1 MCSRF
6 DSWLRVVAVAWLATV
21 AITLQAT
28 TLRQAQG
35 RPEQRRGA
43 TVPHQAS
50 TASKQHFEQSEIVR
64 ALEVVKADPKMAP
77 ERTVKTL
84 RWKGATE
91 RRRAGPPWWLA
102 WIVGLFTWLDQSGR
116 MLIWC
121 TAAVLAALLVM
132 YVVRLVRRFEAPRPD
147 KAFVAPTHVGDLD
160 IRPERLPAD
169 IGAAAR
175 ALWDRG
181 EHRGA
186 LALLYRGLL
195 SRLAHVHGVPIR
207 DSSTEGECLSLAAT
221 HLTDRRREYTSH
233 VVRVWQRAV
242 YGREDIPAG
251 SVYVLCDEFAA
262 ALDPASPASAG
273 GIRGSA

>member
-1 MCSRF
+1 MCSRT
-6 DSWLRVVAVAWLATV
+6 DSWLRVVAVVSLEWSPLS
-21 AITLQAT
+21 LQAA
-28 TLRQAQG
+28 TLRQASTAN
-35 RPEQRRGA
+35 EQR
-43 TVPHQAS
+43 
-50 TASKQHFEQSEIVR
+50 FEQSEIVR
-64 ALEVVKADPKMAP
+64 AMEVVKADPKMAP
-77 ERTVKTL
+77 ERTIKTL

-132 YVVRLVRRFEAPRPD
+132 YVVRLVRRFEAPRPEMRSWRQPMWVTWTFGLN
-147 KAFVAPTHVGDLD
+147 A
-160 IRPERLPAD
+160 LPAD

-221 HLTDRRREYTSH
+221 HLTDRRRDYSSH

-262 ALDPASPASAG
+262 ALDPASPASAA

>member
-1 MCSRF
+1 MAPRRDRS
-6 DSWLRVVAVAWLATV
+6 VAGNGRHLSAGDTPPPSPPTV
-21 AITLQAT
+21 TNQ
-28 TLRQAQG
+28 
-35 RPEQRRGA
+35 P
-43 TVPHQAS
+43 S
-50 TASKQHFEQSEIVR
+50 TASEQRFEQSEIVR

-77 ERTVKTL
+77 ERTIKTL

-132 YVVRLVRRFEAPRPD
+132 YVVRLMRRFEAPRPD
-147 KAFVAPTHVGDLD
+147 NAFVAPTHVGDLD

-181 EHRGA
+181 EHGEPWLCSIADCSHGWRTCTVF
-186 LALLYRGLL
+186 L
-195 SRLAHVHGVPIR
+195 SAIR
-207 DSSTEGECLSLAAT
+207 APKASASRW
-221 HLTDRRREYTSH
+221 RRR
-233 VVRVWQRAV
+233 
-242 YGREDIPAG
+242 I
-251 SVYVLCDEFAA
+251 
-262 ALDPASPASAG
+262 
-273 GIRGSA
+273 

>member
-1 MCSRF
+1 MCSRT
-6 DSWLRVVAVAWLATV
+6 DSCLRVVAVVALATV
-21 AITLQAT
+21 AISLQA
-28 TLRQAQG
+28 
-35 RPEQRRGA
+35 
-43 TVPHQAS
+43 HQAS
-50 TASKQHFEQSEIVR
+50 RASEQRFEQSEIVR

-77 ERTVKTL
+77 ERTIKTL

-147 KAFVAPTHVGDLD
+147 NAFVAPTHVGDLD
-160 IRPERLPAD
+160 IRPERLPTD

-221 HLTDRRREYTSH
+221 HLTDRRREVQLSRRPRLAARRLRSRGYPGRKR
-233 VVRVWQRAV
+233 VR
-242 YGREDIPAG
+242 P
-251 SVYVLCDEFAA
+251 L
-262 ALDPASPASAG
+262 
-273 GIRGSA
+273 

>member
-6 DSWLRVVAVAWLATV
+6 DSWLRVVTVVWLATV
-21 AITLQAT
+21 AITLQAA

-35 RPEQRRGA
+35 RPEQGRGARPEQGRGA

-50 TASKQHFEQSEIVR
+50 TASEQHFEQSEIVR

-77 ERTVKTL
+77 ERTIRTL

-132 YVVRLVRRFEAPRPD
+132 YVVRLVRRFEAPQTR
-147 KAFVAPTHVGDLD
+147 
-160 IRPERLPAD
+160 
-169 IGAAAR
+169 
-175 ALWDRG
+175 
-181 EHRGA
+181 
-186 LALLYRGLL
+186 
-195 SRLAHVHGVPIR
+195 
-207 DSSTEGECLSLAAT
+207 
-221 HLTDRRREYTSH
+221 
-233 VVRVWQRAV
+233 
-242 YGREDIPAG
+242 
-251 SVYVLCDEFAA
+251 
-262 ALDPASPASAG
+262 
-273 GIRGSA
+273 

>member
-1 MCSRF
+1 VCSRT
-6 DSWLRVVAVAWLATV
+6 DSWLRGVAVMSLVMV
-21 AITLQAT
+21 ALSVQAAP
-28 TLRQAQG
+28 LRQ
-35 RPEQRRGA
+35 P
-43 TVPHQAS
+43 PS
-50 TASKQHFEQSEIVR
+50 TANEHRFEQAEIVR
-64 ALEVVKADPKMAP
+64 AMEVVKADPKVAP
-77 ERTVKTL
+77 ERTIKTL

-116 MLIWC
+116 ILIWC
-121 TAAVLAALLVM
+121 TAAALAALLVM
-132 YVVRLVRRFEAPRPD
+132 YVVRLVRRFEAPRRD
-147 KAFVAPTHVGDLD
+147 SVFVAPTHVGDLD

-175 ALWDRG
+175 ALWDCG

-221 HLTDRRREYTSH
+221 HLTDLRREYTAH

-242 YGREDIPAG
+242 YGREEIPAG

-262 ALDPASPASAG
+262 ALDPAPASAA

>member
-175 ALWDRG
+175 APLGSRRAQG
-181 EHRGA
+181 SLGSALPRIALTAGARARCSNPRFEHRRRVPLVGGDA
-186 LALLYRGLL
+186 SDGPKTRVHL
-195 SRLAHVHGVPIR
+195 SRRPR
-207 DSSTEGECLSLAAT
+207 LAA
-221 HLTDRRREYTSH
+221 RRLRSRGYPRRKR
-233 VVRVWQRAV
+233 VR
-242 YGREDIPAG
+242 P
-251 SVYVLCDEFAA
+251 L
-262 ALDPASPASAG
+262 
-273 GIRGSA
+273 

>member
-1 MCSRF
+1 VCSRT
-6 DSWLRVVAVAWLATV
+6 DSCLRGVAVVSLVMV
-21 AITLQAT
+21 ALSLQAAP
-28 TLRQAQG
+28 LRQPPSTAN
-35 RPEQRRGA
+35 EQR
-43 TVPHQAS
+43 VEQA
-50 TASKQHFEQSEIVR
+50 EIVR
-64 ALEVVKADPKMAP
+64 AMEVVKADPKVAP
-77 ERTVKTL
+77 ERTIKTL

-102 WIVGLFTWLDQSGR
+102 WIVGLFTWLEQSGR
-116 MLIWC
+116 ILIWC
-121 TAAVLAALLVM
+121 TAAALAALLVM
-132 YVVRLVRRFEAPRPD
+132 YVVRLVRRFEAPRPES
-147 KAFVAPTHVGDLD
+147 AFVAPTHVGDLD

-175 ALWDRG
+175 ALWDCG
-181 EHRGA
+181 EHRAA

-221 HLTDRRREYTSH
+221 HLTDLRREYTAH
-233 VVRVWQRAV
+233 VVRVWQHAV
-242 YGREDIPAG
+242 YGREEIPAG

-262 ALDPASPASAG
+262 ALDPAPASAT